1 VELGESNKSQLS
13 AFANS
18 SRMQFIIQFVPSII
32 YRIGY
37 HLLVE
42 TGLPEQPSV
51 SHSDRR
57 ARDKEP
63 LVVDTI
69 NWSGFELLMS
79 LDVTRVGCLAIGR
92 VVDGDV
98 GACTYQPSS
107 VPLRKK
113 TYRAMSP
120 R

>member
-1 VELGESNKSQLS
+1 MEFGELNKTRLS

-18 SRMQFIIQFVPSII
+18 SRMQFVIHFVPSII
-32 YRIGY
+32 YRIGC
-37 HLLVE
+37 HLLIE
-42 TGLPEQPSV
+42 AGLPEQPSV

-79 LDVTRVGCLAIGR
+79 LDVTRVGCLAIGG

-98 GACTYQPSS
+98 GAGTF
-107 VPLRKK
+107 
-113 TYRAMSP
+113 
-120 R
+120 